1 MTSMKSNVESLVTFF
16 NENWS
21 KYIRNTRSSDLVAD
35 HDPLI
40 SPIANMELDVDP
52 VDGDI
57 VVGEWQ
63 YDGPGHLI
71 LDVYLNID
79 FILDYPIDHHM
90 VARAFLIPWLQ
101 SSFLKYFG
109 FNIYSDFA
117 DIVIRFHTTDGS
129 WDDYVADVEDTS
141 TYSFYDNPP
150 RYWNRIDP

>member
-1 MTSMKSNVESLVTFF
+1 MKSNVESLVTFF

-21 KYIRNTRSSDLVAD
+21 RFIRDTRSSRLVAD

-40 SPIANMELDVDP
+40 SPIENIDLEVDP

-57 VVGEWQ
+57 VVDGWQ

-90 VARAFLIPWLQ
+90 VAREFLIPWIQ
-101 SSFLKYFG
+101 NSFLKYFG
-109 FNIYSDFA
+109 FSIFSDFA
-117 DIVIRFHTTDGS
+117 DIVIRFHTTDGA
-129 WDDYVADVEDTS
+129 WDDYVVDAEDTN
-141 TYSFYDNPP
+141 TGRFYDNPP
-150 RYWNRIDP
+150 RYWKRIDP